1 MTCLAER
8 SDGTDR
14 APVKL
19 YGGTDAVAARAK
31 YDERALPVV
40 SHRLRVLAIE
50 LDPGACAGGRQ
61 GERRD
66 VGAAAA
72 LGRRQFRRA
81 LERGGLLAGQR
92 VGVPVL
98 EPALTEGRV
107 VQRVL
112 VGRQHVRAEGLHIV
126 LVADVGEVE
135 VVRLRGELG
144 GQGVHLL
151 DTGPDVVLVADIQDV
166 GPGAAAGQSLG
177 DLAVAETEL
186 LGTEHQ
192 RGAHRVRLEAA
203 QATDRP
209 HVRAHRVDG
218 IQLSEEPLVDVRQG
232 VDIADGHALLEGV
245 RDGPE
250 ADRVG
255 HAEVL
260 LDRGTALHAHGGAVR
275 GAGAQVPVLFE
286 ASGALVHHA
295 HGLLQ
300 GFGEGT
306 ADGHDLTDRLHL
318 RAQ

>member
-8 SDGTDR
+8 SDSTDR

-19 YGGTDAVAARAK
+19 HGGTDAVAARAK

-40 SHRLRVLAIE
+40 RRRLRALALE
-50 LDPGACAGGRQ
+50 LDTAGRQ

-66 VGAAAA
+66 VGAGGA
-72 LGRRQFRRA
+72 LGRRHFRRQ
-81 LERGGLLAGQR
+81 LERRGLLAGQR
-92 VGVPVL
+92 VGVLVL

-112 VGRQHVRAEGLHIV
+112 VGRQHVRAQGLHIV

-135 VVRLRGELG
+135 VVRLSGELG

-166 GPGAAAGQSLG
+166 SPGAAAGQRLG

-186 LGTEHQ
+186 LGAEHQ

-203 QATDRP
+203 QAADRP

-218 IQLSEEPLVDVRQG
+218 I
-232 VDIADGHALLEGV
+232 
-245 RDGPE
+245 
-250 ADRVG
+250 
-255 HAEVL
+255 
-260 LDRGTALHAHGGAVR
+260 
-275 GAGAQVPVLFE
+275 
-286 ASGALVHHA
+286 
-295 HGLLQ
+295 
-300 GFGEGT
+300 
-306 ADGHDLTDRLHL
+306 
-318 RAQ
+318 